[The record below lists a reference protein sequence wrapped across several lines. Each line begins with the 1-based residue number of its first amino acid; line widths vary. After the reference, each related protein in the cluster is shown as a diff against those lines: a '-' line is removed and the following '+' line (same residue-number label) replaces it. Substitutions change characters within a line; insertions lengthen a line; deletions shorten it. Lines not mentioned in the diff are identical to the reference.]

1 MSSIV
6 PIKIGTVPR
15 ILILDNDETTGSYNL
30 LFHLYDYLAVSDIGK
45 RLQPAITLN
54 AITHCFKNLGVFRPG
69 LTRFLKTAS
78 SLKKKNRLD
87 KIIMYT
93 NQLDCRHT
101 RNIPIWH
108 PIGGEWSVPMMIQIM
123 LVHLADD
130 PKLIDEILTR
140 PLRPTHHIGDYPVKD
155 FVRAYRSVYPT
166 GPVNLS
172 KTLFFDDL
180 AEHPYVI
187 DSSDS
192 KTDANSRFPL
202 DGYSRKLRP
211 SAFRYT
217 VKNIFEANHLTPSAE
232 DVVLMLEY
240 ERRWY
245 TNNLHVEDTGLE
257 ETLDEYVP
265 LLKGFYSKED

>member
-1 MSSIV
+1 MSSV
-6 PIKIGTVPR
+6 LPRTPR

-30 LFHLYDYLAVSDIGK
+30 LFHLYDFLAVSDIGK
-45 RLQPAITLN
+45 RLQPAATLN

-101 RNIPIWH
+101 RNMPIWH

-192 KTDANSRFPL
+192 KTDADSRFPL
-202 DGYSRKLRP
+202 DAYSRKLRP

-245 TNNLHVEDTGLE
+245 TNNLHIEDAGLE

-265 LLKGFYSKED
+265 LLKSFYSKED